1 MTDQLAVVAD
11 IGGTNTRVA
20 FSRGTQVQMH
30 TVKRYR
36 NADQSGIEVILR
48 DFLAGTDA
56 RPHAVCVDMAGPVK
70 DGVGQMT
77 NLSWSIAADSIAAE
91 TGAKVVS
98 VLNDM
103 QAQGF
108 AVAHLDHHSQK
119 PILPGRPAEANATRL
134 VVNVGTGLNASPVY
148 HMGGQTVVPPA
159 EAGHITLPV
168 QTEEEL
174 RLKEWVAQKHG
185 TPGLEDVLSGRGFE
199 RIHAWLSHEAGD
211 DSAPLDAGAIMQA
224 FENGDPR
231 ATHAAKL
238 FVRFMGR
245 YAGNLA
251 LITLPFGGVY
261 LVGGVV
267 RHFGPHLLRLGF
279 AESFAD
285 KGRFGPYMT
294 QFPVHLVDDDYA
306 ALTGCAG
313 HLAERLAE

>member
-1 MTDQLAVVAD
+1 MTDTLAVVAD

-20 FSRGTQVQMH
+20 LARGTTVQMH

-36 NADQSGIEVILR
+36 NADQAGIEAILR
-48 DFLAGTDA
+48 DFLSGHDSAPD
-56 RPHAVCVDMAGPVK
+56 AVCVDMAGPVK
-70 DGVGQMT
+70 NGVGQMT
-77 NLSWSIAADSIAAE
+77 NLDWTVSAEAIAEA
-91 TGAKVVS
+91 TGARTVS

-108 AVAHLDHHSQK
+108 AVAHIDHSREK
-119 PILPGRPAEANATRL
+119 PLLPGRPAEPGATKL
-134 VVNVGTGLNASPVY
+134 VVNGGTGLNASPVY
-148 HMGGQTVVPPA
+148 TLDGRTVVPPA

-174 RLKEWVAQKHG
+174 RLKQWVSRQHG

-199 RIHAWLSHEAGD
+199 RIYAWLAEEEGEKELW
-211 DSAPLDAGAIMQA
+211 LDAGEVMAL
-224 FENGDPR
+224 FEKGDPR

-251 LITLPFGGVY
+251 LMTLPFGGVF

-279 AESFAD
+279 AEAFAD

-313 HLAERLAE
+313 HLAERLAG